1 MWADN
6 RTEIIRKMRG
16 QVVPEK
22 SRGCKNR
29 YIVHNCMGP
38 GMQIGAV

>member
-6 RTEIIRKMRG
+6 RMEIIRKMRG

-29 YIVHNCMGP
+29 YVVNCICP
-38 GMQIGAV
+38 GMEMCAV